1 MILTIQK
8 QITRHGVLQSPKQ
21 PFRKQNAAFYE
32 VKDRILQA
40 PEYQLVKSGQTLHDD
55 FTDYH
60 KFQFKQVMVCNMA
73 YRRSQAKMQT
83 MRLTAAK
90 IHFSGKYVIYRSF

>member
-8 QITRHGVLQSPKQ
+8 QITKHGVLQSPKQ
-21 PFRKQNAAFYE
+21 PFRKQNASFYQ

-60 KFQFKQVMVCNMA
+60 KFQFKQVMVCTWHTDA
-73 YRRSQAKMQT
+73 HK
-83 MRLTAAK
+83 LK
-90 IHFSGKYVIYRSF
+90 CKLCV

>member
-8 QITRHGVLQSPKQ
+8 QIARHGVLQSPKQ
-21 PFRKQNAAFYE
+21 PFRKQNAAFYQ

-60 KFQFKQVMVCNMA
+60 KFQFICNIA